1 MSFNGTLEHIPLVE
15 VVQLL
20 HMTAK
25 SGVLTLKS
33 QKGESQLVFS
43 NGFLVGAN
51 HLNNSVRIGQVLLEM
66 NAINKEQLEEALLV
80 QKNAGASSKPLVATL
95 TECGIIDRDTAYKG
109 LETLIEMTIVEV
121 LTWSSGTFSL
131 DVTKTN
137 TSDEYRYFPEKLN
150 QEFLLSAQGILM
162 DALRIY
168 DEKMRDG
175 TLSKIFFTDDHHESG
190 DKNES
195 GDENNLQ
202 ITEDLLGLDALD
214 QISKKIPDVFI
225 GLKDFDPVAEHRR
238 QVISALPEASLDQ
251 HDRLISFLSGLSRAT
266 QADTSAPSTAVI
278 LVTRNEL
285 LSHAVTT
292 LCNKENLFVFSTDD
306 ESSLDTIIEQSLAR
320 DLYPVLLIDTPHNDD
335 GEMTMALVNQKT
347 EKYPQSAV
355 IVAACNHIWSSIG
368 IQAMGAGARSVIPRP
383 CRQCRTDSYVQQM
396 INFISALAPIL
407 KTIRPGHPKELQ
419 QQFLECIKQLK
430 PLSTP
435 PEIALVILKYAAS
448 QFERVITFVVSKS
461 ELVAEKS
468 IGVTG
473 VKAEGP
479 SPPLMFRVPLNENS
493 LFKEV
498 VDTGRLYYGQ
508 RNDSFL
514 TTCLYN
520 EIDSPRSSKALI
532 LPLTS
537 RGRVIAVIY
546 ADFGSKPVY
555 PPQIGLLEALAQHA
569 GSILDNAIYRK
580 HVEKPA

>member
-66 NAINKEQLEEALLV
+66 NAISKEQLEDALLV
-80 QKNAGASSKPLVATL
+80 QKNAGSSSKPLVATL
-95 TECGIIDRDTAYKG
+95 TEQGIIDKDTAYKG

-175 TLSKIFFTDDHHESG
+175 TLSKIFFTDDGQHSV
-190 DKNES
+190 DKTGS
-195 GDENNLQ
+195 GDENDLQ

-214 QISKKIPDVFI
+214 QIAKKIPDVFI
-225 GLKDFDPVAEHRR
+225 GLKDYDPVAEHRR
-238 QVISALPEASLDQ
+238 HVITALPEASLDQ
-251 HDRLISFLSGLSRAT
+251 HDRLISFLAGLSRAT
-266 QADTSAPSTAVI
+266 QPDTAAPSTAVI
-278 LVTRNEL
+278 LFTRNEL

-292 LCNKENLFVFSTDD
+292 LCNKEHLFVFSTDD

-320 DLYPVLLIDTPHNDD
+320 DLYPVLLIDTPHNDE
-335 GEMTMALVNQKT
+335 GELTMSLVNHKT
-347 EKYPQSAV
+347 EKYPQIAV
-355 IVAACNHIWSSIG
+355 IVAGCIHIWSSIA
-368 IQAMGAGARSVIPRP
+368 IQALGAGARSVIPRP

-407 KTIRPGHPKELQ
+407 KTIRPAYQKELQ
-419 QQFLECIKQLK
+419 QQFLESFKQLK
-430 PLSTP
+430 NLSTP
-435 PEIALVILKYAAS
+435 PEIALAMLNYTSS
-448 QFERVITFVVSKS
+448 QFERVITFVVAKS

-473 VKAEGP
+473 SKDEGP
-479 SPPLMFRVPLNENS
+479 SPPLMFRIPIDDNS

-498 VDTGRLYYGQ
+498 VETGRLYYGQ
-508 RNDSFL
+508 RSDNLL
-514 TTCLYN
+514 TTCLYS
-520 EIDSPRSSKALI
+520 EIDSPRTPKALI

-555 PPQIGLLEALAQHA
+555 PPKIGLLEAFAQHA
-569 GSILDNAIYRK
+569 GSVLDNAIYRK
-580 HVEKPA
+580 HIEKPA